1 MTSEANAHDPQLDD
15 RAQRISSVVHDLRHC
30 LHVLRMG
37 LTLLKSNRIKDEEF
51 LEICG
56 TMEGEERRAT
66 ELVEELVAFAR
77 GQK

>member
-1 MTSEANAHDPQLDD
+1 MTSEANSQEPVLDD

-37 LTLLKSNRIKDEEF
+37 LTLLKSNRIKEDEF

-56 TMEGEERRAT
+56 TMEGEERRAA

>member
-1 MTSEANAHDPQLDD
+1 MASESDPGDPTLDD

-37 LTLLKSNRIKDEEF
+37 LTLLKSSRVQDDEF

-66 ELVEELVAFAR
+66 ELVDELVAFAR